1 MPLVIVR
8 NDIVNMQVD
17 AIVNTANPRPVVG
30 TGVDS
35 AIHKKA
41 GPRLLEA
48 RKKIGA
54 ISRGEVAVTP
64 AFGLDARYVIHAVG
78 PVWRDG
84 THGEEQLL
92 RQCFDNALEAAAER
106 GCESI
111 AFPLLS
117 AGNYMFPEAL
127 ALQIAINAFST
138 FLMEHEMQIYLVVF
152 DRDAFELSE
161 KIFHDVESYIDEHY
175 IAEKTRDEYA
185 LNDDWDDR
193 FLELRQ
199 CETRWMESFRDREE
213 PEEAPSICYS
223 LKASAP
229 KEEWLRLEDLLA
241 ETDAGFSETL
251 LKLIDKTGKK
261 DSEIYKKA
269 NVDRKLFSKIRN
281 NPEYKPTKV
290 TAVAFALALELNLE
304 ETQDFIGRAGY
315 ALSHS
320 SKFDII
326 IEYFILK
333 KNYNV
338 LEIDAV
344 LFHYD
349 QPTIGSEA

>member
-161 KIFHDVESYIDEHY
+161 
-175 IAEKTRDEYA
+175 
-185 LNDDWDDR
+185 
-193 FLELRQ
+193 
-199 CETRWMESFRDREE
+199 
-213 PEEAPSICYS
+213 
-223 LKASAP
+223 
-229 KEEWLRLEDLLA
+229 
-241 ETDAGFSETL
+241 
-251 LKLIDKTGKK
+251 
-261 DSEIYKKA
+261 
-269 NVDRKLFSKIRN
+269 
-281 NPEYKPTKV
+281 
-290 TAVAFALALELNLE
+290 
-304 ETQDFIGRAGY
+304 
-315 ALSHS
+315 
-320 SKFDII
+320 
-326 IEYFILK
+326 
-333 KNYNV
+333 
-338 LEIDAV
+338 
-344 LFHYD
+344 
-349 QPTIGSEA
+349 